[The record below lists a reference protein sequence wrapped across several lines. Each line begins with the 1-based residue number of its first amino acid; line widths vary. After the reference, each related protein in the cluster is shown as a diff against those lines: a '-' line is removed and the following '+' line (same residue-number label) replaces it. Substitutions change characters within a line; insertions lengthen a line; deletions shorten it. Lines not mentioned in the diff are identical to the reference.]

1 MIGFSGTRQW
11 VEAQSVTGRFTTI
24 RRWTFAALHVVL
36 CVTPWITVG
45 GHPAVRIDLPERQV
59 FILGG
64 IFTASDTILLLII
77 LLFLAF
83 TLFFVTSLLGRVW
96 CGYACP
102 QTVFLETWIR
112 PIEQW
117 IEGDRSRRL
126 RRRRQGLTFDA
137 AWRKTLKWV
146 VFAGVA
152 VVVSMAFMSY
162 FAGARALWSGRAS
175 TGEYTIVVVFAFLWF
190 FDFAWFREQFCN
202 YLCPYARFQGA
213 LTDDETVQI
222 TYFPDR
228 GEPRGGKTAGA
239 DGRCIDCGK
248 CVVVCPAGID
258 IRNGFQ
264 LECIACGRCVDACT
278 GVMDQLGH
286 PTLVG
291 YSSVAQMRGRAARR
305 LRPRTVAYAAM
316 LVGLLATGG
325 AMLAGRVPFEASVN
339 RAPGP
344 LFTVDGDGLVRNT
357 FLLEVTSK
365 DPAIAPLRYDV
376 RVEGLPGAEVVA
388 PDLALVTAET
398 RILPLVVRVRPDSAL
413 ARTVPIRVRVTSPH
427 GEIVLQTT
435 FKTGAALDAIPA
447 TD

>member
-11 VEAQSVTGRFTTI
+11 VEAQSVTGTFTTI
-24 RRWTFAALHVVL
+24 RRWTFLALHVVL
-36 CVTPWITVG
+36 FAIPWITIG
-45 GHPAVRIDLPERQV
+45 GHPAVRVDLPARQV

-64 IFTASDTILLLII
+64 IFTASDTIFLLIL

-83 TLFFVTSLLGRVW
+83 TLFFATSLLGRIW

-126 RRRRQGLTFDA
+126 RRRRQGVSVDLI
-137 AWRKTLKWV
+137 WRKALKWV

-152 VVVSMAFMSY
+152 VVVSLAFMSY
-162 FAGARALWSGRAS
+162 FADARALWSGRAS
-175 TGEYTIVVVFAFLWF
+175 TGVYAIVGIFALLWF
-190 FDFAWFREQFCN
+190 FDFVWFREQFCN

-222 TYFPDR
+222 TYFPHR

-239 DGRCIDCGK
+239 EGRCIDCGK

-278 GVMDQLGH
+278 GVMEQLGH

-291 YSSVAQMRGRAARR
+291 YSSVAEMQGRTARR
-305 LRPRTVAYAAM
+305 VRPRSVAYAAM

-325 AMLAGRVPFEASVN
+325 AMVAGRVPFEASVN

-344 LFTVDGDGLVRNT
+344 LFTVDGDGHVRNT
-357 FLLEVTSK
+357 YLLKVTSK
-365 DPAIAPLRYDV
+365 DPTLAPVRYAI
-376 RVEGLPGAEVVA
+376 RVDGLEGAEVVV
-388 PDLALVTAET
+388 PDLALVTTET
-398 RILPLVVRVRPDSAL
+398 RTLPLIVRVAADSTL
-413 ARTVPIRVRVTSPH
+413 ARTVPIRVRVTSPR
-427 GEIVLQTT
+427 GEIVLETT
-435 FKTGAALDAIPA
+435 FKTGAALGAIPA

>member
-1 MIGFSGTRQW
+1 
-11 VEAQSVTGRFTTI
+11 V
-24 RRWTFAALHVVL
+24 
-36 CVTPWITVG
+36 
-45 GHPAVRIDLPERQV
+45 
-59 FILGG
+59 
-64 IFTASDTILLLII
+64 

-83 TLFFVTSLLGRVW
+83 TLFFTTSLLGRVW

-102 QTVFLETWIR
+102 QSVFLETWIR
-112 PIEQW
+112 PIEQL

-126 RRRRQGLTFDA
+126 RRRRQGVTFDLV
-137 AWRKTLKWV
+137 WRKALKWL

-152 VVVSMAFMSY
+152 VLVSLAFMSY
-162 FAGARALWSGRAS
+162 FAGARALWSGHAS
-175 TGEYTIVVVFAFLWF
+175 AGEYAIVGVFAFLWF

-222 TYFPDR
+222 TYFPGR

-278 GVMDQLGH
+278 GVMRQLGH

-291 YSSVAQMRGRAARR
+291 YSSVAAMQGGRTRR
-305 LRPRTVAYAAM
+305 VRPRSVVYAAM
-316 LVGLLATGG
+316 LVGLVGVGT

-344 LFTVDGDGLVRNT
+344 LFTVDGDGHVRNT
-357 FLLEVTSK
+357 FLLKVTSK
-365 DPAIAPLRYDV
+365 DPELAPVRYAV
-376 RVEGLPGAEVVA
+376 RVDGLPGADVVT
-388 PDLALVTAET
+388 PDLSLVTAET
-398 RILPLVVRVRPDSAL
+398 RTLPLVVRVASDSGL
-413 ARTVPIRVRVTSPH
+413 PRTIPIRVHVISPR
-427 GEIVLQTT
+427 GEIVLPTT
-435 FKTGAALDAIPA
+435 FKTGAALGDIPA
-447 TD
+447 TN